1 MKTDANIANGKCA
14 ANMSWRDRD
23 YNRGFGGTWGG
34 GGVLSL
40 LSWSLPLGTFFGIRV
55 QASFW
60 LLLLVAM
67 DLLYALHTG
76 SLVLAVLAIA
86 GVLAALLVHEF
97 GHRLSA
103 QLVGGR
109 HDDFLMWPA
118 GNMLPPTHPPAAW
131 PMFAAQGGGILAN
144 ALVAMFVGTVIS
156 INWHVTPLSPSAIF
170 GQLQPDATAMFLTP
184 NFLAAALYMFCVANI
199 FLVAVNLLP
208 FYWFDGAYLLQAIL
222 WPMTGAYKS
231 VDFTCLTGMV
241 VAVLLFML
249 AAYGMNVIGM
259 LVCAMLFFDSL
270 QRRRALQVDGPGT
283 IDQLISSSANIS
295 DLPGPKRKRL
305 LQRWLHWI
313 GRRDHRARKEQ
324 QMVDKIL
331 EKVSEKGMHSLT
343 RREKRILRRATQRQR
358 EADLISQR

>member
-1 MKTDANIANGKCA
+1 MKAGANSANGKCA

-23 YNRGFGGTWGG
+23 YNRGFGGGWGG

-40 LSWSLPLGTFFGIRV
+40 LSWSLPLGTFFGIRM

-60 LLLLVAM
+60 LVLLAAL
-67 DLLYALHTG
+67 DLLNVLRTK
-76 SLVLAVLAIA
+76 SLVLAVLAIT

-97 GHRLSA
+97 GHRLTA

-144 ALVAMFVGTVIS
+144 ALVAMFVGSILT
-156 INWHVTPLSPSAIF
+156 INWHVTPAALPAIF
-170 GQLQPDATAMFLTP
+170 GQLQPDLTAMSLMP
-184 NFLAAALYMFCVANI
+184 NFLVAALYMFCMTNI

-208 FYWFDGAYLLQAIL
+208 FYWFDGGYLLQAIL

-231 VDFTCLTGMV
+231 VDFTCITGMV
-241 VAVLLFML
+241 VAILLFML
-249 AAYGMNVIGM
+249 SAYGENLMGM
-259 LVCAMLFFDSL
+259 VVCAMLFFDSL
-270 QRRRALQVDGPGT
+270 QRRRALQVDGSGT

-295 DLPGPKRKRL
+295 DLPAPKRKRL
-305 LQRWLHWI
+305 LQRWLHWS
-313 GRRDHRARKEQ
+313 GRRDHRARKER

>member
-1 MKTDANIANGKCA
+1 
-14 ANMSWRDRD
+14 MSWRDRD
-23 YNRGFGGTWGG
+23 YNRGFGGGWGG

-40 LSWSLPLGTFFGIRV
+40 LTWSLPLGTFLGIRM

-60 LLLLVAM
+60 LLLLVAFE
-67 DLLYALHTG
+67 LLYALHTG
-76 SLVLAVLAIA
+76 SLTLALLAIV
-86 GVLAALLVHEF
+86 GILAALLIHEF
-97 GHRLSA
+97 GHRFTA

-118 GNMLPPTHPPAAW
+118 GNMIPPMHPPAAW
-131 PMFAAQGGGILAN
+131 PMFAAQGGGMLAN
-144 ALVAMFVGTVIS
+144 AVAAMFVGTIVN
-156 INWHVTPLSPSAIF
+156 INWHVTPLFLVAIF
-170 GQLQPDATAMFLTP
+170 GQLQPDFMAISLTP
-184 NFLAAALYMFCVANI
+184 NFLAAALYMFCMANI
-199 FLVAVNLLP
+199 FLVAINLLP

-231 VDFTCLTGMV
+231 VDFTCITGMV
-241 VAVLLFML
+241 VAVPLFML
-249 AAYGMNVIGM
+249 SAYSMNFMGM
-259 LVCAMLFFDSL
+259 LVCGMMFFDSL
-270 QRRRALQVDGPGT
+270 QRRRALQVDGPGM

-295 DLPGPKRKRL
+295 DLPAPKRKRL

-313 GRRDHRARKEQ
+313 GRRDHRALKEQ

-343 RREKRILRRATQRQR
+343 RKEKRVLHRATQRQR